1 MVPALDSQSG
11 LFARLTPCLRDVSGV
26 KKPILTPVS
35 RPRKA
40 TVMTQKPNMTQ
51 KTNTIRKDA

>member
-11 LFARLTPCLRDVSGV
+11 LFARLTPCLRGVSGV
-26 KKPILTPVS
+26 KKANMDARLEAPE
-35 RPRKA
+35 A
-40 TVMTQKPNMTQ
+40 TVMTQ

>member
-11 LFARLTPCLRDVSGV
+11 LFARLTPCLRGVSAV
-26 KKPILTPVS
+26 KKPIWTPVS
-35 RPRKA
+35 RLPKV